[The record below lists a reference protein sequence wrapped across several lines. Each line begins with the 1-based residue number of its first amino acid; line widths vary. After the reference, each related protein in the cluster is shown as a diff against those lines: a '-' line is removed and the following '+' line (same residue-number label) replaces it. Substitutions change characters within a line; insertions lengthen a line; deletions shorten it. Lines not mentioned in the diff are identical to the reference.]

1 MDGSD
6 LSSDRSVVGSDIV
19 LGERWIVLLI
29 VLAIDPNTNLPGTL

>member
-19 LGERWIVLLI
+19 LGQCWIV
-29 VLAIDPNTNLPGTL
+29 VAIDPNTNLAGTL